1 MNTRRPQHNPV
12 FLRVGALTLAIVLVL
27 GGSAALAWFL
37 AGRGRDGDTGTAQPP
52 AIQPSMT
59 AAASHTPSAS
69 DGKQQ
74 TATALQAVAT
84 AERKV
89 PDGKVFDLEAD
100 TEGGKRVWS
109 AQVANPDDRQ
119 FNVTISQDG
128 SRVLNTNEDKTP
140 DDDIRRLRAAKVSL
154 EDAVNTAAKQASGR
168 GNVTSVEIDTTNGD
182 TVVWQVEFG
191 GDGGVKVLV
200 GATSGEVLDVGPGVD

>member
-1 MNTRRPQHNPV
+1 METQAPPKPP
-12 FLRVGALTLAIVLVL
+12 
-27 GGSAALAWFL
+27 
-37 AGRGRDGDTGTAQPP
+37 DT
-52 AIQPSMT
+52 QPSRT
-59 AAASHTPSAS
+59 AAASPTPSTSSSQRIS

-89 PDGKVFDLEAD
+89 PDGKVFDIEAD

-154 EDAVNTAAKQASGR
+154 EDAVNTAAKQAKRR

-182 TVVWQVEFG
+182 TVVWQIEFG

>member
-1 MNTRRPQHNPV
+1 
-12 FLRVGALTLAIVLVL
+12 
-27 GGSAALAWFL
+27 
-37 AGRGRDGDTGTAQPP
+37 
-52 AIQPSMT
+52 MT

-109 AQVANPDDRQ
+109 AQVAIP
-119 FNVTISQDG
+119 T
-128 SRVLNTNEDKTP
+128 T
-140 DDDIRRLRAAKVSL
+140 
-154 EDAVNTAAKQASGR
+154 
-168 GNVTSVEIDTTNGD
+168 GNSM
-182 TVVWQVEFG
+182 
-191 GDGGVKVLV
+191 
-200 GATSGEVLDVGPGVD
+200 